1 VKKLH
6 GLIEKTTE
14 TLIVAKSNFR
24 TPLDIQ
30 LLKTLLSN
38 VLDQSYNQICIP
50 HTRAVDIL
58 SASAVLLVSLNSDE
72 SDRADYVLRNASEKV
87 LKRLVESGFLLAADS
102 SGELRYSLTS
112 SGIAIF
118 HQLSVEK
125 AKSENLALLKTLVAT
140 IVKEVGLKP
149 RSLVEGDSV
158 QIACLSGREIVDWMV
173 KNGERIPLEIRR
185 VETLDEKSALAVGK
199 TMLDCG
205 LLVDSTS
212 GAFMMFSSTH
222 LYTMPLRLD
231 FSALALASE
240 GAEPEIIL
248 SPKSS
253 TTSPGQTMR
262 LDERIE
268 SLCDFEAAAI
278 AKSLT
283 AIDIELMKNVN
294 VTEMDFTGWKKGSGQ
309 TIQNWIAF
317 FNRVSYLIATE
328 IVTCPWPE
336 ERKLLLERFVD
347 LGALLLERR
356 NFQALFAV
364 VGGLTLNCVSRL
376 ADLWE
381 KSLDSKRQACFAL
394 LQQVTSSRNNFKEYR
409 ALLAREEPNTVPYI
423 GLLLQDILSIEEIP
437 VYVSQDR
444 KVDNGDPSKLE
455 MLNFERLRKLG
466 LNKSVLLSAQR
477 SAAAEDPQSVHLC
490 EYLSTSGIAL
500 DRDTLYTLSLKI
512 QTRSNR
518 VKKTRK

>member
-1 VKKLH
+1 
-6 GLIEKTTE
+6 
-14 TLIVAKSNFR
+14 
-24 TPLDIQ
+24 
-30 LLKTLLSN
+30 
-38 VLDQSYNQICIP
+38 
-50 HTRAVDIL
+50 
-58 SASAVLLVSLNSDE
+58 
-72 SDRADYVLRNASEKV
+72 
-87 LKRLVESGFLLAADS
+87 
-102 SGELRYSLTS
+102 
-112 SGIAIF
+112 
-118 HQLSVEK
+118 
-125 AKSENLALLKTLVAT
+125 
-140 IVKEVGLKP
+140 
-149 RSLVEGDSV
+149 
-158 QIACLSGREIVDWMV
+158 
-173 KNGERIPLEIRR
+173 
-185 VETLDEKSALAVGK
+185 VGK

-518 VKKTRK
+518 VKKTRT